1 MNNMMF
7 NPFFFFQQMAQ
18 SQAAAAAMQR
28 QSVPAAGQPVW
39 QVPPPM
45 QPWNGQPPRQPAPQS
60 MQPWNGQS
68 PRQSAPQSM
77 PHHPTVQPAPMK
89 AGAAQASAKND
100 SGTAQAPSGA
110 PQIADRQYS
119 AGEIPAADLERIVT
133 LCGTSNIEEIYDVTG
148 MQEMMIRRMRKI
160 KDSYVLQF
168 MIRTKLKLDPIA
180 FREQVDKVCVNL
192 DNLRSVYIYR
202 HMSRP
207 YRVVMKNRTTDVN
220 FFDLTD
226 QLRDL
231 SPEAVSSKLEELMEA
246 DRRNG
251 FDLERDSLLRILI
264 YKLGEDDTYAILFSQ
279 PHVNSDGISVS
290 MLFRDIFIGY
300 GLKQSTGVDLPIAQS
315 TFREYAE
322 YLKSVDKEKEL
333 AWWRE
338 YLSGFGGE
346 ICLPGYTPSNL
357 DYELNLHFQPFGE
370 ETVKA
375 LKELQKS
382 CKATFAT
389 IIQAVWAILLA
400 RLTGTTDVV
409 FGSVTAGRD
418 SAVANSM
425 QISGG
430 FINTLLLR
438 SGLKPETSFV
448 EAVQALQKDY
458 QSAMEFSHCSPEEVR
473 GSLGRESALTNHILN
488 FHNYS
493 RNKAGTPS
501 AQSALPGFEILGM
514 DVYDNLSYD
523 LALYFRENDAGQY
536 GCTFAYNSRTY
547 ARETIQLIGDY
558 FRQYLEVTAEREGL
572 LTVGDYPAPDLVLF
586 ELTQQ
591 AVAMERFKK
600 AAFLKSVSVFQ
611 GVDDDAL
618 MRLTENAVVRSFM
631 KDDQVFGRDDGRD
644 GICLVMEGFID
655 LSLTASDGWNRK
667 FSFEGRGHMLP
678 LSGVGRGE
686 GRTVATVSSATATLM
701 EIPEEDLKQLLA
713 EYPEVALRMI
723 RTLENKWLNY
733 GRLWANME

>member
-28 QSVPAAGQPVW
+28 QAVPAAGQPV
-39 QVPPPM
+39 
-45 QPWNGQPPRQPAPQS
+45 RQPGVQS
-60 MQPWNGQS
+60 TAYRPPVKAAAG
-68 PRQSAPQSM
+68 
-77 PHHPTVQPAPMK
+77 PAPE
-89 AGAAQASAKND
+89 AKSSPGND
-100 SGTAQAPSGA
+100 SRTARESSGK
-110 PQIADRQYS
+110 PRVFGRQYS

-207 YRVVMKNRTTDVN
+207 YRVVMKNRTADVN

-226 QLRDL
+226 ALRSA
-231 SPEAVSSKLEELMEA
+231 SPEAVSRKLEELMEA

-251 FDLERDSLLRILI
+251 FDLERNSLLRILI
-264 YKLGEDDTYAILFSQ
+264 YKLDEDDTYAILFSQ

-346 ICLPGYTPSNL
+346 TCLPGYMPSNL
-357 DYELNLHFQPFGE
+357 DYELNLHFQPFGK

-375 LKELQKS
+375 LKEMQKS

-438 SGLKPETSFV
+438 SALQPETSFV
-448 EAVQALQKDY
+448 EAVQALQTDFR
-458 QSAMEFSHCSPEEVR
+458 SAMEYSHCSPEEIR
-473 GSLGRESALTNHILN
+473 SSLGRESALTNHILN

-493 RNKAGTPS
+493 SNRAGAQS
-501 AQSALPGFEILGM
+501 AQSSLPGLEILGM

-547 ARETIQLIGDY
+547 ARETIQLIADY
-558 FRQYLEVTAEREGL
+558 FCRYLDLTAEQGGM
-572 LTVGDYPAPDLVLF
+572 LTVGGYPAPDLMLF
-586 ELTQQ
+586 ELARQ
-591 AVAMERFKK
+591 AVSMERFKK
-600 AAFLKSVSVFQ
+600 AAFLKSIPVFQ
-611 GVDDDAL
+611 DVDDESL
-618 MRLTENAVVRSFM
+618 MQLTENAVIRSFM
-631 KDDQVFGRDDGRD
+631 KNDQVFDRGDTGEAV
-644 GICLVMEGFID
+644 CLVMDGFID
-655 LSLTASDGWNRK
+655 LSLTAADGWNRK

-678 LSGVGRGE
+678 LSRVDRGE
-686 GRTVATVSSATATLM
+686 ARTVATVSSSTATLM
-701 EIPEEDLKQLLA
+701 EIPLDSFKQFLA
-713 EYPEVALRMI
+713 GYPEVALRVLRI
-723 RTLENKWLNY
+723 LENKWLNY
-733 GRLWANME
+733 GRLWASLE